1 MQTETATAPVTPKA
15 PPGAQEINGKL
26 YMEDGRG
33 QLLPIETIKPQDL
46 LGDEV
51 VRKICGYAQPLAA
64 ELARFKQ
71 HSFDDVDGFLGLLAQ
86 QYGVKL
92 RGKKGNHSLTTI
104 DGLKMVQVAVSESI
118 DFGPELQIAKAIVDE
133 CLRDW
138 SAEASAE
145 IRAIITRA
153 FNVDNEGKINRNE
166 MLSLLRIEFSD
177 ERWQRAMAAVRDS
190 MRVTGSKRYLRV
202 YERDQPDGEWKAV
215 VLTLAAA

>member
-33 QLLPIETIKPQDL
+33 QLTPIEAIKPQDL
-46 LGDEV
+46 LMDEV
-51 VRKICGYAQPLAA
+51 VRKISGYAVPLAA
-64 ELARFKQ
+64 ELTRFKG
-71 HSFDDVDGFLGLLAQ
+71 HSFDDVDGFIGLLAQ

-92 RGKKGNHSLTTI
+92 RSKKGNHTLTTI

-118 DFGPELQIAKAIVDE
+118 DFGPELQIAKEIVDE

-138 SAEASAE
+138 SADASAQ

-153 FNVDNEGKINRNE
+153 FNVDQEGKINRNE
-166 MLSLLRIEFSD
+166 MLSLMRLDFED
-177 ERWQRAMAAVRDS
+177 ERWQRAMTAVRES
-190 MRVTGSKRYLRV
+190 MRVSGSKRYLRV
-202 YERDQPDGEWKAV
+202 YERDRPDGEWKAV